1 MGQAFAVAAG
11 DMTGVPVGS
20 FSGARKLRDAALV
33 PGLSKGA
40 PLERR
45 GRGGDKAGANEDK
58 VGRIWSVGPARI
70 GFQDS
75 AALNP
80 RARPA
85 PEWWSPIVCPAK
97 GPHQSITLMGTQ
109 AGDPVWAP
117 AFAGAQFAEAQGDGK
132 RPAIP
137 AFRGDDGF
145 PNRRR
150 LSRGW
155 RNQPSAGAVLRRTR
169 IVPATA
175 PKPMIII
182 AQVDG
187 SGTEAALSVNAP

>member
-1 MGQAFAVAAG
+1 LGQAFAVAAG

-117 AFAGAQFAEAQGDGK
+117 AFAGAQFAEHNSRKHKGTASD
-132 RPAIP
+132 
-137 AFRGDDGF
+137 
-145 PNRRR
+145 RRSQPFAGMTG
-150 LSRGW
+150 SRT
-155 RNQPSAGAVLRRTR
+155 AGAYPVVGEISRAR
-169 IVPATA
+169 
-175 PKPMIII
+175 
-182 AQVDG
+182 
-187 SGTEAALSVNAP
+187 ALSCAERASCLPPRRDR